1 MKVPTESNGLLC
13 PSPWPQTR
21 RATHRP
27 GGGGR
32 NPTLCPQNPLLLT
45 SDLQVGEGLHR
56 NGDAERQQKER
67 GDQLAGG
74 HPQARSWS
82 RVIMIASRPFSLPGK
97 ADPHILASPAANTLP
112 WAVRAL
118 DVISKGN
125 ISIQNR
131 VSAPRMTEGRGE
143 W

>member
-1 MKVPTESNGLLC
+1 MGSYALVLGLRPEEQPTGLGEGAGI
-13 PSPWPQTR
+13 Q
-21 RATHRP
+21 H
-27 GGGGR
+27 
-32 NPTLCPQNPLLLT
+32 CPQNPVLLT

-56 NGDAERQQKER
+56 DGDAERQQMER
-67 GDQLAGG
+67 GDQPAGG
-74 HPQARSWS
+74 HSQARSWS

-131 VSAPRMTEGRGE
+131 VSAPRMTERRE